1 MRVCVC
7 ARAGRQSPVST
18 FSRKVGYNL
27 GYNPDY
33 KVTIPRSRPSLLM
46 KSKAITMG
54 GQEDVIRPSV
64 FRVSL
69 RLRVD
74 MWVWTGL
81 CVRA

>member
-1 MRVCVC
+1 MRVCVY
-7 ARAGRQSPVST
+7 ARAGRQSPVSPI
-18 FSRKVGYNL
+18 SRKV

-33 KVTIPRSRPSLLM
+33 KVTIPRSRPCLLM
-46 KSKAITMG
+46 KAKAITMG
-54 GQEDVIRPSV
+54 GQDDGFRPSV